1 MTDYMLRTDTAAD
14 MDDALRDAR
23 LIVDTV
29 DAVGDPMI
37 VPVAVAYLD
46 RIGPIPYGDTRY
58 HANLRVTIDLTP
70 EQIAALPTFAPEPTV
85 PYRVWA

>member
-29 DAVGDPMI
+29 DAVGYPLI
-37 VPVAVAYLD
+37 VPVSGAYLD

-58 HANLRVTIDLTP
+58 HANLRVTFDLTP
-70 EQIAALPTFAPEPTV
+70 EQVAALPTFDPVPSV
-85 PYRVWA
+85 PYRMWA

>member
-1 MTDYMLRTDTAAD
+1 MTDYMLRTDTEAQIN
-14 MDDALRDAR
+14 DALRAAG
-23 LIVDTV
+23 LIVDTL
-29 DAVGDPMI
+29 DEVGDHMI
-37 VPVAVAYLD
+37 VPVAGAYLD

-70 EQIAALPTFAPEPTV
+70 EQVAALPTFAPEPTV